1 MITDEEKEIN
11 ESLDADDA
19 PTPYQ
24 AEERREEEA
33 VDEAFAEEAAE
44 EEEAVE
50 EAERHG
56 ASPEEMHTLKK
67 KAVSSVFWRIGE
79 VGGRQIIQLGISI
92 VLARLILPE
101 SFGAVA
107 MLTIFMAI
115 ADVFVDSGFSMA
127 IIRKTN
133 RTEADCSTVF
143 WFNIVV
149 AIFFYGVLFIC
160 APLIANFY
168 EMPILKPVLR
178 VSAIG
183 IIINSFAGL
192 QRSLLTAEMQ
202 FKTLAQLSI
211 GSLVISGTVGMI
223 MAYYDFQVWAL
234 VAQTLVAAVIG
245 TIFLWWKSTWRPRL
259 MFSKASFREF
269 FGFGSKLLA
278 SRLLDTVYN
287 NMYGVIIG
295 KVFKASDLAFYNR
308 GHSLGNLA
316 STTPTGV
323 LQSVTYPTLCKLQDD
338 ESALRNGYRRVLR
351 ISAFVIFPLCLGM
364 GAVAY
369 PLVNTLYTKTW
380 IYAATL
386 LQIMVFSMMWYP
398 IHAINLNLLMVK
410 GRSDLFFRLEVIK
423 KILGVTMLC
432 ITVPLGL
439 EAICYGSICNSII
452 GLFINT
458 HYTGKLLNL
467 GFFAQLKDYYPS
479 LVLSGIMFIVVTI
492 LTNVMG
498 NGILSLIAGVATG
511 IIIYLGSTILL
522 KRPELKELKNIRK

>member
-1 MITDEEKEIN
+1 MLNDEKEI
-11 ESLDADDA
+11 SDSIDTGSA
-19 PTPYQ
+19 PTPYE
-24 AEERREEEA
+24 AEEHHEEEA
-33 VDEAFAEEAAE
+33 MDEALTESVAEDEAKIEAAE
-44 EEEAVE
+44 
-50 EAERHG
+50 HNG
-56 ASPEEMHTLKK
+56 ASPAEVHTLKK
-67 KAVSSVFWRIGE
+67 KAVNSVFWRIGE

-107 MLTIFMAI
+107 MLTIFTAI
-115 ADVFVDSGFSMA
+115 ANVFVDSGFSTA

-133 RTEADCSTVF
+133 RTEVDCSTVF
-143 WFNIVV
+143 WFNIAV
-149 AIFFYGVLFIC
+149 ALFFYGILFLC
-160 APLIANFY
+160 APLVADFY

-183 IIINSFAGL
+183 IVINSFAGL

-202 FKTLAQLSI
+202 FKTLAKLSI
-211 GSLVISGTVGMI
+211 VSLIISGTVGMI

-234 VAQTLVAAVIG
+234 VAQGLVAAVIG
-245 TIFLWWKSTWRPRL
+245 TIFIWCKSTWRPRL
-259 MFSKASFREF
+259 IFSKASFNEF

-278 SRLLDTVYN
+278 SSLLDTVYS

-308 GHSLGNLA
+308 GHSLA
-316 STTPTGV
+316 VMTSTLPTGI
-323 LQSVTYPTLCKLQDD
+323 LQSVTFPTLCKLQDSD
-338 ESALRNGYRRVLR
+338 DALRNGYRRILR
-351 ISAFVIFPLCLGM
+351 ISAFVNFPLCLGM

-369 PLVNTLYTKTW
+369 PLVNILYTETW

-386 LQIMVFSMMWYP
+386 LKIMVFMMMWFP

-423 KILGVTMLC
+423 KINGVIMLC
-432 ITVPLGL
+432 ITVPFGL
-439 EAICYGSICNSII
+439 EAMCYGGICTSII
-452 GLFINT
+452 ALFINT

-467 GFFAQLKDYYPS
+467 GFFTQLKDYYPS
-479 LVLSGIMFIVVTI
+479 LVMSGIMFVCVTI
-492 LTNVMG
+492 LTNIMG
-498 NGILSLIAGVATG
+498 NGLLSLITG
-511 IIIYLGSTILL
+511 IAAGIVVYLGSAILF